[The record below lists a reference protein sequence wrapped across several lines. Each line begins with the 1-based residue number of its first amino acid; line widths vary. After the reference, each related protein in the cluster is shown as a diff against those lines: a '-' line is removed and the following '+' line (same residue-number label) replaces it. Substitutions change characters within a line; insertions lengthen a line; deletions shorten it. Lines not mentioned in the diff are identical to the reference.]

1 MPSNLNS
8 YVKINETVS
17 AQSRE
22 VNPFLNDI
30 PIELISYEDSNNLLT
45 SLNITTGLGNTD
57 KRRTLA
63 KALGFFFCFMLAL
76 GASGSRRSPT
86 PIYKKIALSG
96 SWTFAANNTS
106 INGTGGN
113 LLTGDE
119 LRVNEVVFTAAGLSS
134 QVQSVNS
141 DNQFILYV
149 PLEVSGTSVTLYK
162 MIPLSDYIG
171 QIELTTLGY
180 LYSRLSFTNAVLNY
194 YTICNVSG
202 YVVLVP
208 SNTLTVTGAAGWRY
222 IVCNSLGIVS
232 VETIPVAEIVAD
244 TIQYTPTPVFNSTLN
259 GYYSTVNPTKRII
272 GVAYFDGTNLITI
285 KPYGIGSKKNDDYWE
300 TTQAGISATAANTRL
315 QFTGTWE
322 KTWGTNIVCVDNGGY
337 VSGNDNEGFRITFQ
351 KSGKGRIGVNCTQ
364 EGTGTALNKNGVMY
378 KQYIFYSNVSNNNA
392 FVSIDVDVS
401 AGDYFTFVNAGSS
414 ISAAISYFT
423 ISFEEN

>member
-63 KALGFFFCFMLAL
+63 KALGFSSGVMLAL

-285 KPYGIGSKKNDDYWE
+285 KPYGIGSRKNDDYWE
-300 TTQAGISATAANTRL
+300 TNQLGVVATAANTRL
-315 QFTGTWE
+315 QFTGTWD

-337 VSGNDNEGFRITFQ
+337 VVGDDNEGFRITFQ
-351 KSGKGRIGVNCTQ
+351 KSGKGRICVTCTQ
-364 EGTGTALNKNGVMY
+364 EGAGTTLNKNGVMY